1 MSAESRRE
9 AHRRAQGADALQGRF
24 SRPCD
29 APRFVVSFTGFR
41 QTPDGK
47 SDTRT
52 AKQKK
57 SLRPAP
63 SVYPSRVCLTRWRG
77 AFIMRSDT

>member
-47 SDTRT
+47 SDTPEPRNKRR
-52 AKQKK
+52 ACA
-57 SLRPAP
+57 LRH
-63 SVYPSRVCLTRWRG
+63 RFTLRG
-77 AFIMRSDT
+77 YV